1 MKLYSMILPT
11 LTLATNLLATNSGS
25 YPIEVLE
32 THSQPFERGGVLEI
46 DGSFGALII
55 EGWSSPTVKLKLE
68 KRTSQSYPLSD
79 HDEIKLEL
87 DRTLVAFRKS
97 GIKGLR
103 METRL
108 AGFHLWKRPLQ
119 GKTNL
124 QLTYHL
130 MVPRDT
136 RLIIRHDVGLVKIR
150 EITGHLDVSNRI
162 GELDVSLPDSHDSSI
177 YARARIGEVKSD
189 FHPEARRK
197 FLLGAELRDD
207 AGSSSKRVELRIGIG
222 AIKIS
227 KQKPEE
233 I

>member
-1 MKLYSMILPT
+1 MKRFFMILPT
-11 LTLATNLLATNSGS
+11 LWLPTNLLATNSGS
-25 YPIEVLE
+25 YPVEVLE
-32 THSQPFERGGVLEI
+32 THSQPLERGGVLEI
-46 DGSFGALII
+46 DGSFGELII

-68 KRTSQSYPLSD
+68 KRTNQSYPLSD

-87 DRTLVAFRKS
+87 DRTLVLFRKS
-97 GIKGLR
+97 GNHGLR

-108 AGFHLWKRPLQ
+108 AGFHLLKRPLQ

-124 QLTYHL
+124 KLTYHL

-150 EITGHLDVSNRI
+150 EVIGQLDVSNRI
-162 GELDVSLPDSHDSSI
+162 GELDVSLAASQNSSI
-177 YARARIGEVKSD
+177 YARARVGEVESD

-197 FLLGAELRDD
+197 FLVGAELKDD
-207 AGSSSKRVELRIGIG
+207 SSSSSRKVELRVGVG
-222 AIKIS
+222 AIRIS